1 MSTQQ
6 KSRSTQE
13 VADRLVSLC
22 RQGKVLE
29 AGEELYGDNIV
40 SHESDPSPNKLVSGK
55 KAVREKGN
63 QFAEMI
69 EAHHGSKISDPVVA
83 GNYFTVAWLMDITMK
98 GQGRSQMEEIC
109 VYKVKDGKIVE
120 EYFYY

>member
-6 KSRSTQE
+6 KTMTTQE

-22 RQGKVLE
+22 REGKVIE
-29 AGEELYGDNIV
+29 AGEELYADNIV
-40 SHESDPSPNKLVSGK
+40 SHESDPSPNKLTSGK
-55 KAVREKGN
+55 TAVRAKGN
-63 QFAEMI
+63 QFAESL
-69 EAHHGSKISDPVVA
+69 EAHHGGKISDPQVA
-83 GNYFTVAWLMDITMK
+83 GDYFSVAWWMDVTVK

-120 EYFYY
+120 EHFYY